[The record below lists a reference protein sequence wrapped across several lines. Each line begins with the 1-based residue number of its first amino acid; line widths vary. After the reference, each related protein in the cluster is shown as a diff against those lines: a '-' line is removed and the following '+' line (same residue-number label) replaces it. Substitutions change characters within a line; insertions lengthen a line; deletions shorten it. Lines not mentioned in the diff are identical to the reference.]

1 MSLDSNWKI
10 SYTPTAADDLRNLP
24 KNIQKRIVDKMRF
37 FLLSGN
43 PMKFSESIKDK
54 SLGDFRF
61 RVGDYRVVFDIIAGK
76 TISVVNIKKRDKV
89 YK

>member
-1 MSLDSNWKI
+1 VSWDSKWKI
-10 SYTPTAADDLRNLP
+10 SYTPTAVDDLRNLP
-24 KNIQKRIVDKMRF
+24 KNIQKRIVEKMRF

-61 RVGDYRVVFDIIAGK
+61 RIGDYRVLFDITSGK
-76 TISVVNIKKRDKV
+76 MISVVNIKKRDKV

>member
-1 MSLDSNWKI
+1 MSWDSKWKI
-10 SYTPTAADDLRNLP
+10 SYTPTAVDDLRNLP
-24 KNIQKRIVDKMRF
+24 KNIQKRIVEKMRF

-61 RVGDYRVVFDIIAGK
+61 RIGDYRVLFDITSGK
-76 TISVVNIKKRDKV
+76 MISVVNIKKRDKV